1 MDTIKEFKSLPSEKI
16 GVNMKKTIIIS
27 VTTLI
32 AAAILSLGMT
42 RIMKSE
48 RTVTV
53 RGLAEKEVDADMAV
67 WKLSFSVG
75 SNSLVSL
82 QEDVLKQTETVK
94 TYLET
99 HGLPNTD
106 YTILSPEI
114 NDATVS
120 MYSNPENRSYD
131 YVAKQTLLIR
141 SSNVQAVKKA
151 AEDTIELLGKGVSVS
166 SDWDAKVQYYFNGLN
181 EIKPEMIAEATKNAR
196 AAAEQF
202 AHDSKSKVGKIK
214 NATQG
219 LFSIEDAAPG
229 LEYKKNVRVVTTVV
243 YALAD

>member
-1 MDTIKEFKSLPSEKI
+1 
-16 GVNMKKTIIIS
+16 MKKTIIIA
-27 VTTLI
+27 TTVLI
-32 AAAILSLGMT
+32 GAVILAFGMSN
-42 RIMKSE
+42 IMKSE

-53 RGLAEKEVDADMAV
+53 RGLAEKEVDADLAV
-67 WKLSFSVG
+67 WKLSFSIG
-75 SNSLVSL
+75 NNSLVSL
-82 QEDVLKQTETVK
+82 QENVLQQTETVK
-94 TYLET
+94 TFLSD
-99 HGLPNTD
+99 HGLPATD
-106 YTILSPEI
+106 FTVLSPEI
-114 NDATVS
+114 NDATVNL
-120 MYSNPENRSYD
+120 YSNPENRSFD
-131 YVAKQTLLIR
+131 YVAKQTILVR

-229 LEYKKNVRVVTTVV
+229 LEYRKNVRVVTTVV
-243 YALAD
+243 YTLAD

>member
-1 MDTIKEFKSLPSEKI
+1 
-16 GVNMKKTIIIS
+16 MKKTIIIAAT
-27 VTTLI
+27 VLI
-32 AAAILSLGMT
+32 GAVILAFGMSN
-42 RIMKSE
+42 IMKSE

-53 RGLAEKEVDADMAV
+53 RGLAEKEVDADLAV

-75 SNSLVSL
+75 NNNLVSL
-82 QEDVLKQTETVK
+82 QENILHQTETVK
-94 TYLET
+94 TFLAD
-99 HGLPNTD
+99 HGLPETD
-106 YTILSPEI
+106 FTVLSPEI

-120 MYSNPENRSYD
+120 MYSNPENRSFD
-131 YVAKQTLLIR
+131 YVAKQTILIR

-243 YALAD
+243 YTLAD

>member
-1 MDTIKEFKSLPSEKI
+1 
-16 GVNMKKTIIIS
+16 MKKTIIIAAT
-27 VTTLI
+27 VLI
-32 AAAILSLGMT
+32 GAVILAFGMSN
-42 RIMKSE
+42 IMKSE

-53 RGLAEKEVDADMAV
+53 RGLAEKEVDADLAV
-67 WKLSFSVG
+67 WKLSFSIG
-75 SNSLVSL
+75 NNSLVSL
-82 QEDVLKQTETVK
+82 QENVLQQTETVK
-94 TYLET
+94 TFLSD
-99 HGLPNTD
+99 HGLPATD
-106 YTILSPEI
+106 FTVLSPEI
-114 NDATVS
+114 NDATVNL
-120 MYSNPENRSYD
+120 YSNPENRSFD
-131 YVAKQTLLIR
+131 YVAKQTILVR

-229 LEYKKNVRVVTTVV
+229 LEYRKNVRVVTTVV
-243 YALAD
+243 YTLAD

>member
-1 MDTIKEFKSLPSEKI
+1 
-16 GVNMKKTIIIS
+16 MKKTIIIA
-27 VTTLI
+27 TTVLI
-32 AAAILSLGMT
+32 GAVILAFGMSN
-42 RIMKSE
+42 IMKSE

-53 RGLAEKEVDADMAV
+53 RGLAEKEVDADLAV
-67 WKLSFSVG
+67 WKLSFSIG
-75 SNSLVSL
+75 NNSLVSL
-82 QEDVLKQTETVK
+82 QENVLQQTETVK
-94 TYLET
+94 TFLSD
-99 HGLPNTD
+99 HGLHATD
-106 YTILSPEI
+106 FTVLSPEI

-120 MYSNPENRSYD
+120 MYSNPENRSFD
-131 YVAKQTLLIR
+131 YVAKQTILVR

-229 LEYKKNVRVVTTVV
+229 LEYRKNVRVVTTVV
-243 YALAD
+243 YTLAD